1 MNSRNITKRRLE
13 KSSSFK
19 LEFIRGSSTTVK
31 NHSVS
36 HEIWELTALKY
47 LHEFIRKPFNAI
59 RGYLEKKTPNSDN
72 PMGLAN

>member
-19 LEFIRGSSTTVK
+19 LEFIRGSLTTVK

-36 HEIWELTALKY
+36 HEIWELTAKY